1 MEVRLDAF
9 SSTDFNVKEWLNQQ
23 FASLDAAEAFGTGGT
38 LQAQTQKQQN
48 ASESI
53 TQRLTTQLHIL
64 ATNAQQGSDR
74 IKARFR
80 HQAAQITRDIAALA
94 RLIGDTQKH
103 MAGLTAEIEA
113 QQPAARAVEN
123 LVHIGTA
130 RHRLQR
136 SVAALDH
143 LRSYT
148 DLPQKI
154 NTLIEDGD
162 LAQAWRLVD
171 SIEVDAD
178 GRGERRKGSAGPE
191 SDASAIGLSETADI
205 EQYKERVAKAAMDR
219 LEKAVREQNAE
230 TASELGRLLASHSH
244 GSKVEQVLVKIR
256 ADSGMERLQPALD
269 SLASDGDIG
278 DILELVA
285 DLVEQDRVF
294 IDAADEQASAAV
306 LTEQLLTVYVEA
318 MHPTIVAKV
327 DGFQKKTT
335 NSSSDDENETGS
347 DDMASAAVL
356 DLYQALV
363 RFYSGIAE
371 TLRAQGGLSVGASM
385 LDAETVLL
393 QPVPRSLQ
401 LVFEPFVQFM
411 RSGLADCHVEAIRT
425 GSLRRLARVADLGLS
440 SGEIFTREAPECIL
454 EVFLD
459 VDRAISRTFTFVPP
473 SALPAAVS
481 GVAGL
486 VSDVARIIAG
496 RLDAIANRCGI
507 PALAF
512 ADPTAL
518 VLPLASSS
526 AIRQPL
532 ASEDKLM
539 TVSAI
544 VGVSIAS
551 RLFDQCATALL
562 SSIARRWEEL
572 VGVLERRYLSGEGAT
587 EDNATTM
594 QLGALMEVCTTPAE
608 MVAMASRLVKAT
620 EKEPPGIG
628 TISDALSMV
637 GRRTASAVVY
647 TLAAPFS
654 APLVRIPQLRA
665 WHSERESVSSMNIHV
680 PLFSCSPSEE
690 AVDIGEKMHI
700 LLPELEQVEAID
712 QQALRV
718 AHMGGEE
725 DELQSLFAHIITW
738 LPSTAGLQEGLV
750 DALAPPIQNMLSL
763 VLAVVLRCICRQIC
777 SIEPPLSASGHE
789 QLLADIDYIASVV
802 ASFTSPSCQEFD
814 VVRRCLLRSSDS
826 EQETSVNEAEAEAE
840 AGLDAESEAAVQ
852 TRKKMKALL
861 AQQQPPS

>member
-23 FASLDAAEAFGTGGT
+23 FASLDAAEAFGMGDT
-38 LQAQTQKQQN
+38 LQTQTQTRQN
-48 ASESI
+48 ASESM

-130 RHRLQR
+130 RQRLQR

-154 NTLIEDGD
+154 NTLIEDGN
-162 LAQAWRLVD
+162 LTQAWRLVD
-171 SIEVDAD
+171 SIEEDAD
-178 GRGERRKGSAGPE
+178 GRSERRKSSAGPE
-191 SDASAIGLSETADI
+191 SNASAIGLSKAADI
-205 EQYKERVAKAAMDR
+205 EQYKERVAKAAMSR
-219 LEKAVREQNAE
+219 LEKAVREQDAE
-230 TASELGRLLASHSH
+230 TASELGRLLTSHSH
-244 GSKVEQVLVKIR
+244 GSKVEQILIKIR
-256 ADSGMERLQPALD
+256 ANSGMEKLRPALD

-285 DLVEQDRVF
+285 DLVDQDRVF
-294 IDAADEQASAAV
+294 IDAAEEQVSAAV

-318 MHPTIVAKV
+318 MHPTIVARV
-327 DGFQKKTT
+327 AGFQKKAT
-335 NSSSDDENETGS
+335 NSGADEENDTGS

-371 TLRAQGGLSVGASM
+371 ALRAQGGLSVGASM
-385 LDAETVLL
+385 LDVDTVLL

-411 RSGLADCHVEAIRT
+411 RSGLADRHVEAIRT

-440 SGEIFTREAPECIL
+440 NDEIFTREAPECIL

-459 VDRAISRTFTFVPP
+459 VDRAISRAFAFVPP

-481 GVAGL
+481 GVAEL
-486 VSDVARIIAG
+486 VSDVAGIVAG
-496 RLDAIANRCGI
+496 RLDAIASRCGI
-507 PALAF
+507 SGLAF
-512 ADPTAL
+512 ADPMAL

-526 AIRQPL
+526 AMCQPL
-532 ASEDKLM
+532 ASEDKLV

-572 VGVLERRYLSGEGAT
+572 VGVLERRYLSGKGAT
-587 EDNATTM
+587 EDNATTV
-594 QLGALMEVCTTPAE
+594 QLGALMETCTTPAE
-608 MVAMASRLVKAT
+608 MVSMASRLVKAT
-620 EKEPPGIG
+620 EKAAPGIG
-628 TISDALSMV
+628 TIGDALSMV
-637 GRRTASAVVY
+637 GRRTASAIVY
-647 TLAAPFS
+647 ALAAPFG

-700 LLPELEQVEAID
+700 LLPELEQVEAMD
-712 QQALRV
+712 QQELRS
-718 AHMGGEE
+718 AQMGGEE
-725 DELQSLFAHIITW
+725 DELQPLFAHTITW
-738 LPSTAGLQEGLV
+738 LPSATGLQEELV
-750 DALAPPIQNMLSL
+750 DAQAPPIQNMLSL

-789 QLLADIDYIASVV
+789 QLLADVDYITSVV
-802 ASFTSPSCQEFD
+802 ASFASPSCQEFD
-814 VVRRCLLRSSDS
+814 VMRQCLLHGGDS
-826 EQETSVNEAEAEAE
+826 ELAASMNEAEAE
-840 AGLDAESEAAVQ
+840 LDTESEAAVQ
-852 TRKKMKALL
+852 TRKKMEALL